1 MIQSKNRQEVII
13 NPLSRVYN
21 IEKKQGNLKEIYT
34 ANINMKL
41 RMYIKPIGEY
51 PYKLEKIVEVELR
64 EIDDQHYGEGQEM
77 IDMIYFGKYLKD
89 YLEYN
94 NISQTE
100 FATRIGITQKH
111 MNEII
116 NGKTRITLE
125 MAGNIER
132 LTGIKSEFIINVE
145 NSRILKENILKQYG
159 NIDNLKKEITIKYH
173 IDEIKKR
180 NWIKF
185 KDETDILQV
194 CIDLLDFLK
203 VKDFYIIPKLEK
215 QILFK
220 KTGNDFN
227 KIALWI
233 AHCDETIKQQN
244 VNEYNSY
251 NLMLLIKD
259 QQELAYNNSIDI
271 DKVRELLNKY
281 GIYFACEKALTG
293 TKIRGCFRVKGK
305 QPAIYVTDNYAGK
318 DSFFFEFFHELGH
331 CKSDYNE
338 GKNKVIIDGNDLKEE
353 KADKFALEVMIP
365 EKIWKKIVD
374 GEINEKTLKEI
385 SIQEKIPMS
394 FIVGRL
400 AKNGIITY
408 KSKLYRENYQ
418 K

>member
-1 MIQSKNRQEVII
+1 
-13 NPLSRVYN
+13 
-21 IEKKQGNLKEIYT
+21 
-34 ANINMKL
+34 
-41 RMYIKPIGEY
+41 
-51 PYKLEKIVEVELR
+51 
-64 EIDDQHYGEGQEM
+64 
-77 IDMIYFGKYLKD
+77 MIYFGKYLKD

-173 IDEIKKR
+173 INEIKKR

-203 VKDFYIIPKLEK
+203 IKDFDIIPKLEK

-259 QQELAYNNSIDI
+259 LQELAYNNSIDI
-271 DKVRELLNKY
+271 DKVRKLLNKY
-281 GIYFACEKALTG
+281 GIYFVCEKALPG
-293 TKIRGCFRVKGK
+293 TKIRGCFKVKGK
-305 QPAIYVTDNYAGK
+305 QPAVYVTDNYAGK
-318 DSFFFEFFHELGH
+318 DSFFFELFHELGH

-338 GKNKVIIDGNDLKEE
+338 GKNKIIIDGNEKKEE

-365 EKIWKKIVD
+365 ENVWNEIINGKIEKNKLEKISQ
-374 GEINEKTLKEI
+374 T
-385 SIQEKIPMS
+385 EKIPMS

-400 AKNGIITY
+400 AKKDLITY
-408 KSKLYRENYQ
+408 RSRLYQDNYQ

>member
-1 MIQSKNRQEVII
+1 
-13 NPLSRVYN
+13 
-21 IEKKQGNLKEIYT
+21 
-34 ANINMKL
+34 
-41 RMYIKPIGEY
+41 
-51 PYKLEKIVEVELR
+51 
-64 EIDDQHYGEGQEM
+64 
-77 IDMIYFGKYLKD
+77 MIYFGKYLKD

-173 IDEIKKR
+173 INEIKKR

-203 VKDFYIIPKLEK
+203 IKDFDIIPKLEK

-259 QQELAYNNSIDI
+259 LQELAYNNSIDI
-271 DKVRELLNKY
+271 DKVRKLLNKY

-318 DSFFFEFFHELGH
+318 DSFFFELFHELGH

-374 GEINEKTLKEI
+374 GEINE
-385 SIQEKIPMS
+385 
-394 FIVGRL
+394 
-400 AKNGIITY
+400 
-408 KSKLYRENYQ
+408 
-418 K
+418 

>member
-1 MIQSKNRQEVII
+1 
-13 NPLSRVYN
+13 
-21 IEKKQGNLKEIYT
+21 
-34 ANINMKL
+34 
-41 RMYIKPIGEY
+41 
-51 PYKLEKIVEVELR
+51 
-64 EIDDQHYGEGQEM
+64 
-77 IDMIYFGKYLKD
+77 MIYFGKYLKD

-145 NSRILKENILKQYG
+145 PSRILKENILRQYG

-203 VKDFYIIPKLEK
+203 IKDFDIMPKLEK

-259 QQELAYNNSIDI
+259 LQELAYNNSIDI

-318 DSFFFEFFHELGH
+318 DSFFFELFHELGH

-365 EKIWKKIVD
+365 ENIWKKIVD

-385 SIQEKIPMS
+385 SIQEKTPMS

>member
-1 MIQSKNRQEVII
+1 
-13 NPLSRVYN
+13 
-21 IEKKQGNLKEIYT
+21 
-34 ANINMKL
+34 
-41 RMYIKPIGEY
+41 
-51 PYKLEKIVEVELR
+51 
-64 EIDDQHYGEGQEM
+64 
-77 IDMIYFGKYLKD
+77 MIYFGKYLKD

-173 IDEIKKR
+173 INEIKKR

-203 VKDFYIIPKLEK
+203 IKDFDIIPKLEK

-233 AHCDETIKQQN
+233 AHCDETIKQQT

-259 QQELAYNNSIDI
+259 LQELAYNNSIDI
-271 DKVRELLNKY
+271 DKARELLNKY

-318 DSFFFEFFHELGH
+318 DSFFFELFHELGH

-365 EKIWKKIVD
+365 ENIWKKIIN